1 MKVRIEKIYQGD
13 RYQFFVDYKVEKD
26 CWKNYSVFDSYAKAL
41 TSKNE
46 LLQKHMTSPDCWCGP
61 DFVDGIYVH
70 HEAH

>member
-26 CWKNYSVFDSYAKAL
+26 CWKNYSVFDSYDKAL

-46 LLQKHMTSPDCWCGP
+46 LLLAKGRK
-61 DFVDGIYVH
+61 
-70 HEAH
+70 